1 MDELCAQAKAD
12 PVVFRLQH
20 LDNTRVIGVINAAA
34 KAAHW
39 ETRTSPASV
48 PGKTGM
54 VNGRGI
60 ACVDYEG
67 GNGYA
72 ALVAEVAVNLET
84 GLVRPTRFV
93 VALDCGPISNPD
105 GLRNQIEGGI
115 LQGMSRALV
124 EEVTWDNR
132 RITSIDWETYNS
144 LHLDY
149 EMPTIESIFVT
160 PADVPAIGAGETAI
174 TITPAA
180 IGNAI
185 FDATGGRLR
194 DLPFTPERVSAA
206 LREAGRAAGRAQNW
220 ARGTS

>member
-1 MDELCAQAKAD
+1 MDELCARANAD
-12 PVVFRLQH
+12 PVDFRLRH
-20 LDNTRVIGVINAAA
+20 LDNTRVIGVIRAAA
-34 KAAHW
+34 HAAGW
-39 ETRTSPASV
+39 ERRISPVANIAKPG
-48 PGKTGM
+48 PGKTG
-54 VNGRGI
+54 VVSGRGI

-72 ALVAEVAVNLET
+72 ALIAEVAVNLET

-105 GLRNQIEGGI
+105 GLKNQIEGGI

-132 RITSIDWETYNS
+132 RITSTDWETYNS

-160 PADVPAIGAGETAI
+160 PEGVPAIGAGETAI
-174 TITPAA
+174 TVTPAA

-185 FDATGGRLR
+185 FDATSARLR
-194 DLPFTPERVSAA
+194 DLPFTPERVRAA
-206 LREAGRAAGRAQNW
+206 LRDAGHRSGRA
-220 ARGTS
+220 

>member
-1 MDELCAQAKAD
+1 
-12 PVVFRLQH
+12 
-20 LDNTRVIGVINAAA
+20 
-34 KAAHW
+34 
-39 ETRTSPASV
+39 
-48 PGKTGM
+48 M

-206 LREAGRAAGRAQNW
+206 LREAGRAAGGAQNW